1 MSTMTLWLMVG
12 FLGQLLFTA
21 RFLIQWV
28 MSEKNRTSM
37 IPAAFW
43 WLSLLGGVAL
53 LAYAIARRNPVIVT
67 GQAIGL
73 FVYVRNLMLMTK
85 RPAENPQPRCG
96 PRNEGILP
104 LYPRTVSQKVREPV

>member
-1 MSTMTLWLMVG
+1 MTLWLMVG

-28 MSEKNRTSM
+28 ISEKRRTSV

-43 WLSLLGGVAL
+43 WLSLLGGSAL
-53 LAYAIARRNPVIVT
+53 LAYAIARRDPVIVT

-73 FVYVRNLMLMTK
+73 FVYVRNLMLMAK
-85 RPAENPQPRCG
+85 RPAQNRQPQSHP
-96 PRNEGILP
+96 PNEGILP
-104 LYPRTVSQKVREPV
+104 LYPRMVSLKVQEPV